1 MAVTAHRE
9 AGIILLKEPILII
22 MQILTY
28 NLNGI
33 RAALKN
39 GLLEWLSSKP
49 VDILCFQEV
58 KATPDV
64 VDLSG
69 FEALGYELV
78 GWHAA
83 VKKGYSGVAIFSKIK
98 PDQVI
103 AGCSIPAYDMEGR
116 VLRADFGDITVLNCY
131 FPSGTSGEI
140 RQSVKMAFLADL
152 YNWVDELRKE
162 RPNLIICGDYN
173 IAHTEID
180 IHDPVRNKKSSGFL
194 PEERAWMSKWF
205 ENGYTDAFR
214 FKNPDLREY
223 SWWTYRAGARGNNKG
238 WRIDYISVS
247 NTIKDRIVASRQY
260 NDAVHSDHCPVW
272 LEIE

>member
-83 VKKGYSGVAIFSKIK
+83 VK
-98 PDQVI
+98 
-103 AGCSIPAYDMEGR
+103 
-116 VLRADFGDITVLNCY
+116 
-131 FPSGTSGEI
+131 
-140 RQSVKMAFLADL
+140 
-152 YNWVDELRKE
+152 E
-162 RPNLIICGDYN
+162 RI
-173 IAHTEID
+173 
-180 IHDPVRNKKSSGFL
+180 
-194 PEERAWMSKWF
+194 
-205 ENGYTDAFR
+205 
-214 FKNPDLREY
+214 
-223 SWWTYRAGARGNNKG
+223 
-238 WRIDYISVS
+238 
-247 NTIKDRIVASRQY
+247 
-260 NDAVHSDHCPVW
+260 
-272 LEIE
+272 

>member
-1 MAVTAHRE
+1 
-9 AGIILLKEPILII
+9 

-39 GLLEWLSSKP
+39 GLLDWLQTTP
-49 VDILCFQEV
+49 ADILCFQEV

-69 FEALGYELV
+69 FRALGYELA

-83 VKKGYSGVAIFSKIK
+83 EKKGYSGVAIFSKIK
-98 PDQVI
+98 PDKVV
-103 AGCSIPAYDMEGR
+103 AGCGIPAYDSEGR

-131 FPSGTSGEI
+131 FPSGTSGDV
-140 RQSVKMAFLADL
+140 RQSVKMRFLADFFI
-152 YNWVDELRKE
+152 WVNELRKE

-180 IHDPVRNKKSSGFL
+180 IHDPVRNQKSSGFL
-194 PEERAWMSKWF
+194 PEERAWMTEWF
-205 ENGYTDAFR
+205 ANGYTDAFR
-214 FKNPDLREY
+214 FMNPTLRQY

-238 WRIDYISVS
+238 WRIDYISVAEP
-247 NTIKDRIVASRQY
+247 IKDRILAARQY

>member
-1 MAVTAHRE
+1 
-9 AGIILLKEPILII
+9 

-39 GLLEWLSSKP
+39 GLLDWLQTTP
-49 VDILCFQEV
+49 ADILCFQEV

-69 FEALGYELV
+69 FRKLGYELA

-83 VKKGYSGVAIFSKIK
+83 EKKGYSGVAIFSKIK
-98 PDQVI
+98 PDQVVE
-103 AGCSIPAYDMEGR
+103 GCGIPAYDSEGR

-131 FPSGTSGEI
+131 FPSGTSGDV
-140 RQSVKMAFLADL
+140 RQSVKMRFLADFFV
-152 YNWVDELRKE
+152 WVNELRKE

-180 IHDPVRNKKSSGFL
+180 IHDPVRNQKSSGFL
-194 PEERAWMSKWF
+194 PEERAWMTEWF
-205 ENGYTDAFR
+205 ANGYTDAFR
-214 FKNPDLREY
+214 FMNPTLRQY

-238 WRIDYISVS
+238 WRIDYISVAEP
-247 NTIKDRIVASRQY
+247 IKDRIIAARQY

-272 LEIE
+272 LEIR

>member
-1 MAVTAHRE
+1 
-9 AGIILLKEPILII
+9 

-39 GLLEWLSSKP
+39 GLLEWLQTTP
-49 VDILCFQEV
+49 ADILCFQEV

-69 FEALGYELV
+69 FQALGYELA

-83 VKKGYSGVAIFSKIK
+83 EKKGYSGVAIFSKIK
-98 PDQVI
+98 PDRVI
-103 AGCSIPAYDMEGR
+103 AGCGIPAYDMEGR

-140 RQSVKMAFLADL
+140 RQGVKMNFLADFFE
-152 YNWVDELRKE
+152 WVNELRKE
-162 RPNLIICGDYN
+162 RPHLIICGDYN
-173 IAHTEID
+173 IAHDEID
-180 IHDPVRNKKSSGFL
+180 IHDPVRNRKSSGFL
-194 PEERAWMSKWF
+194 PEERAWMTQWF
-205 ENGYTDAFR
+205 GNGYTDAFR
-214 FKNPDLREY
+214 FKNPTLREY

-238 WRIDYISVS
+238 WRIDYISVAD
-247 NTIKDRIVASRQY
+247 TLKDRIRASRQF

-272 LEIE
+272 LEID